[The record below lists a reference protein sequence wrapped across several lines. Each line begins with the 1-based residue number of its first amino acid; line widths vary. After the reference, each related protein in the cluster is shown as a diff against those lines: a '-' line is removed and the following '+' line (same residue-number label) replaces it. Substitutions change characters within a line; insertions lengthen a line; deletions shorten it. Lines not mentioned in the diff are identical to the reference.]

1 MEKPVILCGLGRVG
15 WRVLDFFKAAG
26 LPVVVVDINISP
38 NDPRLV
44 GVKAIKGDCRQT
56 DVLEQAGIREAS
68 GVVIVTSEDLVNIS
82 AALLIRRLNPTA
94 RIVVRMFNQNLLNH
108 LGGSVSNIIALSVS
122 ALTAP
127 LLALIASTGDVL
139 GAFKLD
145 VSPRQISELLVIE
158 GSDLLG
164 KRIVD
169 VARQF
174 NVTILAYYRPGGT
187 HQFLL
192 DVDGDSVLSVGDRL
206 ILCGVPGDISQIIA
220 RERGDLFPGIRWA
233 GIVRRWFRTAK
244 RTLLEVDLA
253 VKIATPVLILT
264 IVASTLVFRYGLG
277 SRWSD
282 GLYSTVSLV
291 ATGADLHG
299 ENHPEWAK
307 VFLSILKIAG
317 AALIAAFTAILTQYL
332 IRARLGGVLEIRRVP
347 DGGHIVV
354 CGIGNVGY
362 RLINELTSMGERVV
376 AIDKV
381 NENAFIATV
390 RRKGVP
396 TFVGD
401 ATVVEVLK
409 QAHAESAKAVIAATS
424 NELANLEIALLVR
437 GMNPKQRVVLRLHDP
452 GFAEAVR
459 DAAKIRFALSVPALA
474 APAFAAALF
483 GDHVQTIFTVAGRT
497 MVVIDVIVEPNETF
511 LDGKSLRALV
521 LDYRLLPIAVRG
533 REAGSL
539 KAYRLKVGDRITLVA
554 ELHNLERFVRRQPIP
569 KTCSVVVKAY
579 DATAKDY
586 LATLLRTAKHCSS
599 EEVEAL
605 LQTAPFTLAAD
616 LTRGEAQELVE
627 QLSSQTPKTEAF
639 IQEK

>member
-1 MEKPVILCGLGRVG
+1 MEKPVVLCGLGRVG

-26 LPVVVVDINISP
+26 LPVVVVDIHISP
-38 NDPRLV
+38 EDPRLA
-44 GVKAIKGDCRQT
+44 GVKGIKGDCRSIE
-56 DVLEQAGIREAS
+56 VLERAGIREAA

-94 RIVVRMFNQNLLNH
+94 RIVVRMFNQNLLTH
-108 LGGSVSNIIALSVS
+108 LGAAVSNMIALSVS

-145 VSPRQISELLVIE
+145 VSPRQISELLVSE
-158 GSDLLG
+158 GSELLG
-164 KRIVD
+164 KRI
-169 VARQF
+169 AEIAQQF
-174 NVTILAYYRPGGT
+174 NVTILAYIQQTGK

-192 DVDGDSVLSVGDRL
+192 EVDSDSVLSVGDRL
-206 ILCGVPGDISQIIA
+206 ILCGVTGDINQIIA
-220 RERGDLFPGIRWA
+220 RERGDLFPGVRWA
-233 GIVRRWFRTAK
+233 GSVRRWLRTAK

-253 VKIATPVLILT
+253 VKIATPVLFFT
-264 IVASTLVFRYGLG
+264 IIASTLVFRYGLG
-277 SRWSD
+277 AGWSD
-282 GLYSTVSLV
+282 GLYNTVSLV

-307 VFLSILKIAG
+307 VFLSVLKIAG

-332 IRARLGGVLEIRRVP
+332 IRAKLGGVLEIRRVP

-354 CGIGNVGY
+354 CGLGNIGY
-362 RLINELTSMGERVV
+362 RLVNELTAMGERVV

-409 QAHAESAKAVIAATS
+409 QARAGTAKAVIASTS
-424 NELANLEIALLVR
+424 SELANLEIALLVR
-437 GMNPKQRVVLRLHDP
+437 EMNPKQRVVLRLHDP

-459 DAAKIRFALSVPALA
+459 DAANIRFALSVPALA

-483 GDHVQTIFTVAGRT
+483 GDYVQTIFTVSGRT
-497 MVVIDVIVEPNETF
+497 MVVIDVIVERNETF
-511 LDGKSLRALV
+511 LEGKSLRALV
-521 LDYRLLPIAVRG
+521 LDYRLLPIAVSG
-533 REAGSL
+533 QAANSL
-539 KAYRLKVGDRITLVA
+539 KTYRLKVGDRITLVS
-554 ELHNLERFVRRQPIP
+554 ELHDLERFVRREPIP
-569 KTCSVVVKAY
+569 KNSTVVVKSNPTPANE
-579 DATAKDY
+579 Y
-586 LATLLRTAKHCSS
+586 LAKLVRATKQCSS
-599 EEVEAL
+599 EEAEKIV
-605 LQTAPFTLAAD
+605 QTTPFTLAMG
-616 LTRGEAQELVE
+616 LTNGEAKELVE
-627 QLSSQTPKTEAF
+627 QLSGEGVKAEVSG
-639 IQEK
+639 